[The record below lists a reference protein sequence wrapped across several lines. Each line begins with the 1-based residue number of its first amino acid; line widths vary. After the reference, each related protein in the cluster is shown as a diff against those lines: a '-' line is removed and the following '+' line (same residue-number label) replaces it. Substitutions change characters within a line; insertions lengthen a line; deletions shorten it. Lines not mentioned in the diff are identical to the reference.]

1 MKRLFLLLAL
11 LLAAV
16 PAGASEPF
24 TTDQEEA
31 IRRLVRDYL
40 MKNPEI
46 LLEALQA
53 GEDKMK
59 RDAEEKAKKALSEK
73 RRELERDRDS
83 PVLGNPN
90 GDVTLVE
97 FFDYRCGYCKQV
109 AGTIQALA
117 SEDKQL
123 RIVMKEFPI
132 LGKESVFA
140 SRAAMAAHRQGKYA
154 PFHMALMNHKG
165 NLTEDAVLKMAASVG
180 LDVDRLRA
188 EMGREEVDGHLRR
201 NYELAQEL
209 QIRGTPAFI
218 IGDELIPGAVDLRTL
233 RRKIAE
239 LRKAG

>member
-16 PAGASEPF
+16 PAGAAEPF

-59 RDAEEKAKKALSEK
+59 RDAEEKSKKALSEK

-109 AGTIQALA
+109 AGTIQTLA

-132 LGKESVFA
+132 LGKDSVFA

-165 NLTEDAVLKMAASVG
+165 NLTEEAVLKMAASVG

-218 IGDELIPGAVDLRTL
+218 IGDELIPGAVDLRML

>member
-11 LLAAV
+11 LVAAV

-24 TTDQEEA
+24 TPDQEEA

-40 MKNPEI
+40 TKNPEI
-46 LLEALQA
+46 LFEALQA

-117 SEDKQL
+117 TEDKQL

-140 SRAAMAAHRQGKYA
+140 SRAAVAAQRQGKYA

-188 EMGREEVDGHLRR
+188 EMGREEIDAQLRR

>member
-1 MKRLFLLLAL
+1 
-11 LLAAV
+11 
-16 PAGASEPF
+16 
-24 TTDQEEA
+24 
-31 IRRLVRDYL
+31 
-40 MKNPEI
+40 
-46 LLEALQA
+46 
-53 GEDKMK
+53 MK

-117 SEDKQL
+117 TEDKQL

-132 LGKESVFA
+132 LGKDSVFA
-140 SRAAMAAHRQGKYA
+140 SRAAVAAQRQGKYA
-154 PFHMALMNHKG
+154 SFHMALMNHKG
-165 NLTEDAVLKMAASVG
+165 QLTEEAVLKTAASVG

-188 EMGREEVDGHLRR
+188 EMGREEIDAQLRR

-218 IGDELIPGAVDLRTL
+218 VGDELIPGAVDLRTL

>member
-16 PAGASEPF
+16 PAGAAEPF

-31 IRRLVRDYL
+31 IRRLVREYL
-40 MKNPEI
+40 IKNPEV

-59 RDAEEKAKKALSEK
+59 RDAEDKSKKALSEK

-109 AGTIQALA
+109 AGTIQTLA

-132 LGKESVFA
+132 LGKDSVFA

-165 NLTEDAVLKMAASVG
+165 NLTEEAVLKMAASVG

>member
-16 PAGASEPF
+16 PARAAESF
-24 TTDQEEA
+24 TPDQEEA
-31 IRRLVRDYL
+31 IRSLVRDYL

-59 RDAEEKAKKALSEK
+59 REAEEKAKKALSEK

-90 GDVTLVE
+90 GDVTLIE

-109 AGTIQALA
+109 AGAIQALA
-117 SEDKQL
+117 AEDKQL

-140 SRAAMAAHRQGKYA
+140 SRAAVAAQRQGKYA
-154 PFHMALMNHKG
+154 PFHVALMNHKG

-188 EMGREEVDGHLRR
+188 EMGREEIDSQLRR

-233 RRKIAE
+233 RRKIAD

>member
-11 LLAAV
+11 FLAAV

-24 TTDQEEA
+24 TSDQEEA

-40 MKNPEI
+40 MKNPEV

-90 GDVTLVE
+90 GDVTLIE

-109 AGTIQALA
+109 AGTIQTLA
-117 SEDKQL
+117 TEDKQL

-140 SRAAMAAHRQGKYA
+140 SRAAVAAQRQGKYA

-188 EMGREEVDGHLRR
+188 EMGREEIDAQLRR

-218 IGDELIPGAVDLRTL
+218 VGDELIPGAVDLRTL

-239 LRKAG
+239 QRKAG